1 MYKYSTILLATVI
14 WHMIFA
20 DPSPALGKIGFISTT
35 DSTNNNNTLA
45 NLTAEAQI
53 PSYSSFVLLAYCP
66 PSSLDL
72 SECET
77 LVFPVLS
84 EQAEIYDR
92 SRDNC

>member
-1 MYKYSTILLATVI
+1 MYKYSIILLAIVI

-20 DPSPALGKIGFISTT
+20 DPSPVLGKLGFISTIGNT
-35 DSTNNNNTLA
+35 NNTLA

-53 PSYSSFVLLAYCP
+53 SPYSSFVLLAYCP

-84 EQAEIYDR
+84 EQAEIMP
-92 SRDNC
+92 

>member
-1 MYKYSTILLATVI
+1 
-14 WHMIFA
+14 MIFA
-20 DPSPALGKIGFISTT
+20 DPSQVLGKIGFISTI
-35 DSTNNNNTLA
+35 DNSNNNSTLA

-53 PSYSSFVLLAYCP
+53 PPYSSFVLLAYCP

-84 EQAEIYDR
+84 ERAEIIR
-92 SRDNC
+92 

>member
-1 MYKYSTILLATVI
+1 MYKYSIILLAIVI

-20 DPSPALGKIGFISTT
+20 DPSPVLGKIGFVSTIGNT
-35 DSTNNNNTLA
+35 NNTLA

-53 PSYSSFVLLAYCP
+53 SPYSSFVFLAYCP

-84 EQAEIYDR
+84 EQAEIIP
-92 SRDNC
+92 